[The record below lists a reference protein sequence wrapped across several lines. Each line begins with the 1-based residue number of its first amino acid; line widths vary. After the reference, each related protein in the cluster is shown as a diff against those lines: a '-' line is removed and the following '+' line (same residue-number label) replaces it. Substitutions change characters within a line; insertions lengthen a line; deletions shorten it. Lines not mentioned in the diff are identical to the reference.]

1 MNQELKNRLLWLSP
15 FTFDGSHVGAFVRST
30 EMMAADI
37 GLILVG
43 SRMGV
48 DCGGS
53 LFFGT
58 LILMGIQFA
67 YCESNAIEP
76 RTDWRRK
83 WNLKQQNRP
92 PVEAQH
98 HEHHEAPH
106 DEHH

>member
-1 MNQELKNRLLWLSP
+1 MNQELKTRLLWLSP
-15 FTFDGSHVGAFVRST
+15 LTFDGSHVGAFVRST
-30 EMMAADI
+30 EMMAADL

-67 YCESNAIEP
+67 TTERHNDDS
-76 RTDWRRK
+76 RGDWRRK

-92 PVEAQH
+92 PAEEH
-98 HEHHEAPH
+98 HQEHHE
-106 DEHH
+106 EHHEEHH